1 MIFLETPTRRW
12 QAGERVPQDSERV
25 NVTHRTDPACR
36 LHEVTDQDK
45 CERESPAPQAGGAQP
60 EHGDATTPACEPP
73 GEDGPPQP
81 SLDHKVRF
89 VTGKGLGL
97 LFHPGPLDKW
107 IGRDVTY
114 EEATGRFWETPG
126 STSVTRW
133 LSPMLL
139 TGGDCEKGMPWG
151 RPQTS
156 WSKSRTN
163 ISPGSL
169 TRPECIS

>member
-1 MIFLETPTRRW
+1 MASGGTCAPGFRK
-12 QAGERVPQDSERV
+12 V
-25 NVTHRTDPACR
+25 NVRTDSACR
-36 LHEVTDQDK
+36 LHEVTDQ
-45 CERESPAPQAGGAQP
+45 ESVNAPVLHRRQGEPSQNN
-60 EHGDATTPACEPP
+60 GDATNPACEPP

-114 EEATGRFWETPG
+114 EEATGRLWETPG

-139 TGGDCEKGMPWG
+139 TAGDCEKGMPWG
-151 RPQTS
+151 RPQTN